1 MRLLKKLSGSLGFVV
16 VTVTVFL
23 ASASLGQSS
32 CNPPSLGDL
41 ARKQRESKQ
50 KDAKDAKDAKN
61 APAKAKDAPA
71 KAKKVVTDEDMPE
84 HAPDSDEA
92 VAGPDG
98 PHDEASVPKSA
109 DDVVRTGDQ
118 WKAAIA
124 QRKAVLADLKDRI
137 DKLNGSIHFVEANA
151 YRNGVEYNKK
161 QAQKQ
166 QDVERMQAQYDDQK
180 RDLEQMQENARKAG
194 YGSAVWDP

>member
-1 MRLLKKLSGSLGFVV
+1 MRPLNKLSGSLGFVV
-16 VTVTVFL
+16 VAVTVFL

-50 KDAKDAKDAKN
+50 KDAKDAKDA
-61 APAKAKDAPA
+61 PAKAKGAPA

-109 DDVVRTGDQ
+109 DDVVRSGDQ

-124 QRKAVLADLKDRI
+124 QRKAALADLKNRI

-161 QAQKQ
+161 QEQKQ
-166 QDVERMQAQYDDQK
+166 QDVERMQAQYDDQR

>member
-1 MRLLKKLSGSLGFVV
+1 MRLLKKLSRSLGFVV
-16 VTVTVFL
+16 VAVTVFL

-32 CNPPSLGDL
+32 CNPPSLADL

-50 KDAKDAKDAKN
+50 KDAKDAKDAS
-61 APAKAKDAPA
+61 AKAKGAPA

-92 VAGPDG
+92 VDG

-124 QRKAVLADLKDRI
+124 QRKAALAELKNRM

-161 QAQKQ
+161 QEQKQ

>member
-1 MRLLKKLSGSLGFVV
+1 MRLLKKLSGSLGLVV
-16 VTVTVFL
+16 VAVTVFL
-23 ASASLGQSS
+23 VSGSFGQSS

-50 KDAKDAKDAKN
+50 KDAKDTKDAKN
-61 APAKAKDAPA
+61 APA

-92 VAGPDG
+92 LAGPDG
-98 PHDEASVPKSA
+98 PHEEASVPKSA

-124 QRKAVLADLKDRI
+124 QRKAALADLKNRI
-137 DKLNGSIHFVEANA
+137 DKLNDSIHFVEANA

>member
-50 KDAKDAKDAKN
+50 KDAKDAKDA
-61 APAKAKDAPA
+61 PAKAKGAPA

>member
-16 VTVTVFL
+16 VAVTVFL

-50 KDAKDAKDAKN
+50 KDAKDAKDA
-61 APAKAKDAPA
+61 PAKAKDAPG

>member
-16 VTVTVFL
+16 VAVTVFI

-50 KDAKDAKDAKN
+50 KDAKDAKDA
-61 APAKAKDAPA
+61 PAKAKDAPG

>member
-50 KDAKDAKDAKN
+50 KDAKDAKD

>member
-1 MRLLKKLSGSLGFVV
+1 MRLLKKLSRSLGFVV
-16 VTVTVFL
+16 VAVTVFL

-50 KDAKDAKDAKN
+50 KDAKDAKDA
-61 APAKAKDAPA
+61 PAKAKDAPA

-92 VAGPDG
+92 VAGQDG

-124 QRKAVLADLKDRI
+124 QRKAALADLKNRM

-161 QAQKQ
+161 QEQKQ
-166 QDVERMQAQYDDQK
+166 QDVERMQAQYDDQR

>member
-1 MRLLKKLSGSLGFVV
+1 MRLLKKLSGSLGLVV
-16 VTVTVFL
+16 VAVTVFL
-23 ASASLGQSS
+23 TSVGFGQSM
-32 CNPPSLGDL
+32 CKPPSLGDL

-50 KDAKDAKDAKN
+50 KETKDTKDAKAV
-61 APAKAKDAPA
+61 PA

-84 HAPDSDEA
+84 HSPDSDEA

-98 PHDEASVPKSA
+98 PHDEASMPKSA

-124 QRKAVLADLKDRI
+124 QRKAALADLKNRI
-137 DKLNGSIHFVEANA
+137 DKVNGSVHFVEANA

>member
-1 MRLLKKLSGSLGFVV
+1 MRLLKELRGSLGLVV
-16 VTVTVFL
+16 VAVTVFL
-23 ASASLGQSS
+23 TSAGFGQSS

-50 KDAKDAKDAKN
+50 KETKDAKDAKN
-61 APAKAKDAPA
+61 AKDAPT

-98 PHDEASVPKSA
+98 PHDEASVPTSA

-124 QRKAVLADLKDRI
+124 QRKAALADLKNRM
-137 DKLNGSIHFVEANA
+137 DKVNGSIHFVEANA

>member
-32 CNPPSLGDL
+32 CNPLSLGDL

-50 KDAKDAKDAKN
+50 KDAKDAKD

>member
-50 KDAKDAKDAKN
+50 KDAKDAKDA
-61 APAKAKDAPA
+61 PAKAKDAPG

-124 QRKAVLADLKDRI
+124 QRKAALAELKNRM

>member
-1 MRLLKKLSGSLGFVV
+1 MRPLNKLSGSLGFVV
-16 VTVTVFL
+16 VAVTVFL

-50 KDAKDAKDAKN
+50 KDAKDAKDA
-61 APAKAKDAPA
+61 PAKAKGAPA
-71 KAKKVVTDEDMPE
+71 EAKKVVTDEDMPE

-124 QRKAVLADLKDRI
+124 QRKAALADLKNRI
-137 DKLNGSIHFVEANA
+137 DRLNGSIHFVEANA

-161 QAQKQ
+161 QEQKQ

>member
-50 KDAKDAKDAKN
+50 KDAKDAKDA
-61 APAKAKDAPA
+61 PAKAKDAPG

>member
-1 MRLLKKLSGSLGFVV
+1 MRPLNKLSGSLGFVV
-16 VTVTVFL
+16 VAVTVFL

-50 KDAKDAKDAKN
+50 KDAKDAKD

-194 YGSAVWDP
+194 YGSAVLDP

>member
-1 MRLLKKLSGSLGFVV
+1 MRPLNKLSGSLGFVV

-50 KDAKDAKDAKN
+50 KDAKDAKDA
-61 APAKAKDAPA
+61 PAKAKGAPA

-124 QRKAVLADLKDRI
+124 QHKAALADLKNRI
-137 DKLNGSIHFVEANA
+137 DRLNGSIHFVEANA

-161 QAQKQ
+161 QEQKQ
-166 QDVERMQAQYDDQK
+166 QDVERMQAQYDDQR

>member
-32 CNPPSLGDL
+32 CNPLSLGDL

-50 KDAKDAKDAKN
+50 KDAKDAKDA
-61 APAKAKDAPA
+61 PAKAKDALA

>member
-1 MRLLKKLSGSLGFVV
+1 MRPVKKLSGSLGLVV
-16 VTVTVFL
+16 VAVTVFL
-23 ASASLGQSS
+23 TSASLGQSS

-50 KDAKDAKDAKN
+50 KDARDAKD

-84 HAPDSDEA
+84 HAPDSDGA
-92 VAGPDG
+92 VGGPDG

-124 QRKAVLADLKDRI
+124 QRKAALADLKNRI
-137 DKLNGSIHFVEANA
+137 DKLNASIHFVEANA

-161 QAQKQ
+161 QEQKQ